1 MRIDPTVT
9 SKKSKGQTPAKPEA
23 DVNHKRTAAI
33 IFVFIGVFYWF
44 YKVVF

>member
-1 MRIDPTVT
+1 MRIDP
-9 SKKSKGQTPAKPEA
+9 KGYKTKQAKPET
-23 DVNHKRTAAI
+23 DVNHKRTAAL